1 MILIMKEIQEL
12 FCETEEQVEEI
23 LESAKNDS
31 RELIGKEVKKR
42 VKKFKDVNGDRVEV
56 EYYHVRLT
64 YQISTV
70 NSIMEDYYG
79 M

>member
-42 VKKFKDVNGDRVEV
+42 IKKFKDADGQRMEI

-64 YQISTV
+64 YQISTI

-79 M
+79 A

>member
-1 MILIMKEIQEL
+1 MILILKEVQEL

-42 VKKFKDVNGDRVEV
+42 IKKFKAENGDRVEI
-56 EYYHVRLT
+56 EYYYVRLT

>member
-42 VKKFKDVNGDRVEV
+42 IKKFKDADGQRMEI

-64 YQISTV
+64 YQISTI